1 MNIKLTFPD
10 GSIKEYAK
18 GIKVIEVIE
27 SISISLKKKCLAGK
41 LNDNLLNLEDEI
53 NEDGNILFITQND
66 KEAFEILNH
75 STAHLLAHA
84 ISELYPHAQMGVGP
98 AIEEGFYYDFDLGD
112 TKLNPNDLAKIEKK
126 MMEIANRDLKIEHS
140 VLNKDEAKSLMASD
154 KYKLEL
160 IDAIEGVTVNV
171 YKQGEYYE
179 VCRGPHVPST
189 KRIKFFKLLNIA
201 GSYWRGDSKNKML
214 TRIYGTSW
222 FSNEALAE
230 YLDIVEK
237 RKLRDHRKIGKEL
250 ELYMISEF
258 GPGLPF
264 WLPNG
269 YALRRALEDMWIE
282 KHRKNEYVVINTPIM
297 LSKELWETSGHW
309 DHYKDDMFITNADES
324 EYAIKPMNCPGA
336 ILVYKNSLHSY
347 KELPLRYAE
356 LGHVHRNEASGALNG
371 LFRVRT
377 FTQDDAHILLRVD
390 QIGDEITRI
399 LKLYDEVYSLFGL
412 DYNIELSTRPEEN
425 YIGDIN
431 VWNEAEEKLKEACLA
446 TGHNFKINPGDGAFY
461 GPKLDFKLRDSMNRI
476 WQCGTIQL
484 DMQLPGRFNCTYI
497 DENGEKVCPVM
508 IHRACFGSLERFIGI
523 ITENYAGAFPT
534 WLAPVQI
541 NLLPVGNVE
550 KQIEY
555 AHKLKELFLEHG
567 IRVKI
572 DEREEK
578 LSYRL
583 RESQLMKIPYT
594 LVLGDKEVEENTVTY
609 RKFGTTEQVNL
620 PINEFLEKVF
630 LEIKNLGK

>member
-1 MNIKLTFPD
+1 MIKLRFPD
-10 GSIKEYAK
+10 GSIKEYKK
-18 GIKVIEVIE
+18 GVKVVEVIE
-27 SISISLKKKCLAGK
+27 SISISLKKKCIAGK
-41 LNDNLLNLEDEI
+41 LNDELLNLEDEI
-53 NEDGNILFITQND
+53 YVDGDILFITPTD

-84 ISELYPHAQMGVGP
+84 MSELYPHAQMGVGP

-112 TKLNPNDLAKIEKK
+112 TKLNPSDLAKIEKK
-126 MMEIANRDLKIEHS
+126 MMEIASRDLKIEHS
-140 VLNKDEAKSLMASD
+140 VVSKEVAKELMNND

-160 IDAIEGVTVNV
+160 IDAIEGEEVNI

-222 FSNEALAE
+222 FSNEALNE

-282 KHRKNEYVVINTPIM
+282 KHRKNGYVVINTPIM
-297 LSKELWETSGHW
+297 LSKELWEISGHW
-309 DHYKDDMFITNADES
+309 DHYKEDMFITHADES

-390 QIGDEITRI
+390 QIGDEITKI

-412 DYNIELSTRPEEN
+412 DYNIELSTRPEDN
-425 YIGDIN
+425 YIGDIKI
-431 VWNEAEEKLKEACLA
+431 WDEAEAKLKEACLA

-484 DMQLPGRFNCTYI
+484 DMQLPGRFDCTYI
-497 DENGEKVCPVM
+497 DEHGEKACPVM

-534 WLAPVQI
+534 WLAPVQV

-555 AHKLKELFLEHG
+555 AYKLKSLFEEHG
-567 IRVKI
+567 IRVKV
-572 DEREEK
+572 DDREEK

-594 LVLGDKEVEENTVTY
+594 LVLGDKEVEENTITY
-609 RKFGTTEQVNL
+609 RKFGTTEQVNM
-620 PINEFLEKVF
+620 PINEFLEKIY

>member
-1 MNIKLTFPD
+1 MIKLTFPD
-10 GSIKEYAK
+10 GSIKEYKK

-41 LNDNLLNLEDEI
+41 LNDTLLNLEDEI
-53 NEDGNILFITQND
+53 YEDGNILFITPD
-66 KEAFEILNH
+66 SKEAFEILNH

-84 ISELYPHAQMGVGP
+84 VSELYPHAQMGVGP

-126 MMEIANRDLKIEHS
+126 MNEIINRDLKIEHS
-140 VLNKDEAKSLMASD
+140 VVSKDDARKLMSND

-160 IDAIEGVTVNV
+160 IDAIEGDTVNV
-171 YKQGEYYE
+171 YKQGDYYE

-189 KRIKFFKLLNIA
+189 RRIKFFKLLNIA

-222 FSNEALAE
+222 FTNEALNE

-282 KHRKNEYVVINTPIM
+282 KHRKNGYVVINTPIM
-297 LSKELWETSGHW
+297 LSKELWEISGHW
-309 DHYKDDMFITNADES
+309 DHYKEDMFITHADES

-356 LGHVHRNEASGALNG
+356 LGHVHRNEASSALNG

-390 QIGDEITRI
+390 QIGDEITKI

-412 DYNIELSTRPEEN
+412 DYNIELSTRPEDN
-425 YIGDIN
+425 YIGDIKI
-431 VWNEAEEKLKEACLA
+431 WDEAEAKLKEACLA

-484 DMQLPGRFNCTYI
+484 DMQLPGRFDCTYI
-497 DENGEKVCPVM
+497 DEHGEKACPVM

-534 WLAPVQI
+534 WLAPVQV

-555 AHKLKELFLEHG
+555 AYKLKSLFEEHG
-567 IRVKI
+567 IRVKV
-572 DEREEK
+572 DDREEK

-594 LVLGDKEVEENTVTY
+594 LVLGDKEVEENTITY
-609 RKFGTTEQVNL
+609 RKFGTTEQVNM
-620 PINEFLEKVF
+620 PINEFLEKIY